1 MARVYAGL
9 VTSSAV
15 LSLNILESNH
25 NVSVTLKKQ
34 PSTMKPPAAN
44 QIVRQETRITLLH
57 PSDASRAREL
67 LLSTISHNSHQ
78 LSGAKNFMTSKELDE
93 FCMNGRYYVSC

>member
-1 MARVYAGL
+1 VYAGL

-44 QIVRQETRITLLH
+44 RIVRQETRITLLH
-57 PSDASRAREL
+57 PFDASRSREL
-67 LLSTISHNSHQ
+67 LLSTSSHNSHQ
-78 LSGAKNFMTSKELDE
+78 LSINQNFMTSKELDE
-93 FCMNGRYYVSC
+93 FCINGRYYVSC